1 MGLARL
7 ADVGWGNEGRVFTS
21 GFPRAA
27 PLRAGGSRRDMRAI
41 PQQLITVLGPRPAF
55 PSHPGRQR
63 CADADVVPSVH
74 DSSFVQRRCRQML
87 DARYLYATSP
97 PPSNPHARLSH
108 HHCAA
113 HGQSVGSQSANNAHG
128 QQSSGGTIT
137 RAWCCRSPPPVLK
150 RGREEGARGQMWRR
164 QWGRLTRDQILVQAI
179 HSRHVSLVNRKPPD
193 LRVLPDPLLPHALWQ
208 RHIAVLQAPPH
219 QQLAGRTGILFGQ
232 GHNGRVLHAQGAD
245 QRRICLDNNAM
256 LLAKGSDVG
265 PRVERMHF
273 DLIDR
278 GRNSW
283 FRV

>member
-150 RGREEGARGQMWRR
+150 RGRGEGRKGRGDKC
-164 QWGRLTRDQILVQAI
+164 GGDNGGDSPVTRYSSKPSIVAMSASSIANPPISAFSLIL
-179 HSRHVSLVNRKPPD
+179 SF
-193 LRVLPDPLLPHALWQ
+193 
-208 RHIAVLQAPPH
+208 
-219 QQLAGRTGILFGQ
+219 RTLFGS
-232 GHNGRVLHAQGAD
+232 GT
-245 QRRICLDNNAM
+245 
-256 LLAKGSDVG
+256 
-265 PRVERMHF
+265 
-273 DLIDR
+273 
-278 GRNSW
+278 
-283 FRV
+283 